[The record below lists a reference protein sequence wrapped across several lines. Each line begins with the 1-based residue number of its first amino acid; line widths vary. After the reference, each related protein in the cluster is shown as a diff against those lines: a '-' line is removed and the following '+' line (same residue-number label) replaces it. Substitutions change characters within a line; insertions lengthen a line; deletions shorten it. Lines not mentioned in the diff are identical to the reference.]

1 MTSSLEQ
8 AWQHQA
14 FADAIK
20 ELYKRHP
27 LPKYKYAKVAWQR
40 KYDRDTAV
48 YNARTGS
55 PLYMIDIFAVG
66 VPRDEL
72 AAVHTLIFG

>member
-1 MTSSLEQ
+1 MTTTLEQ

-14 FADAIK
+14 FADALK
-20 ELYKRHP
+20 ELYKRYP
-27 LPKYKYAKVAWQR
+27 LPKYKYRKVEWQR
-40 KYDRDTAV
+40 ENDRRTAV

-55 PLYMIDIFAVG
+55 PLYMIDIFAVK
-66 VPRDEL
+66 VPPKEI